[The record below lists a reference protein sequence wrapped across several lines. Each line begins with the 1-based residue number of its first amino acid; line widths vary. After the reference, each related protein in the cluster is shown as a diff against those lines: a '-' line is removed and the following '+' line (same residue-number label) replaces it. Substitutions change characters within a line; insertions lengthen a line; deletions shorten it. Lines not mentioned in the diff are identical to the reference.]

1 MDQGENTAAIDPK
14 SPERIAIDPQREPA
28 QAYGPWNPGIES
40 TLPAEFL
47 PLATVFSPANVSSS
61 ITELKEINGF
71 CGLALERLSAFKPAR
86 LALHE
91 VLIRVMADLSVP
103 DGEKYEDL
111 GINFR
116 QMTATIMGKYIAPE
130 LAAITSLFEQW
141 KREATDFLDRAQGAA
156 ASDIERPELPKSNT
170 SRWSKLFLPSR
181 NKVPVRA
188 VTRIPEDAD
197 LVRIDGWR
205 KKAQSTE
212 RAFERTCYQ
221 ALATT
226 AEAIFAVHGRLTNDR
241 KLVTSIALRLVCNDY
256 GSFAVGEYLAPL
268 FLNAA
273 RGEGYHFLP
282 AQPHPLVMNVKG
294 ASASGKS
301 TMRPLQK
308 QLAARLGVNWEHFAL
323 ISPDIWRKYLLDY
336 ASLGPA
342 RRYAGALTGAEVAII
357 DQKLDRY
364 MGQKGRIDQLPHL
377 LIDRFRFDSFAQEP
391 DEEDGSRLLTRF
403 GSDVFMFFMITPP
416 EATIERAWTRGQ
428 QFGRYKAVD
437 DLLAHNVEA
446 YSGIPDLFFTWALR
460 QNKRVHFEFLDN
472 SVGEG
477 HRPRTIAFGLNG
489 RMNILDLTCL
499 LDIDRY
505 RNVNI
510 DAQTP
515 ADIYTIPSSR
525 YVAKNPE
532 FLKRCLRRIPTL
544 IFAEQQTGQI
554 YARIANGKLNYWNM
568 RVYQRAVLDDD
579 TRAAFESVASPAQGG
594 ASISLDDNDRLDP
607 HQNLT
612 LGQWGGVCGSTA

>member
-1 MDQGENTAAIDPK
+1 MDQGESIEAIDAVSPERVAIDP
-14 SPERIAIDPQREPA
+14 PQQPA

-47 PLATVFSPANVSSS
+47 PLATVFSSANASSS
-61 ITELKEINGF
+61 IIELKEINGF

-130 LAAITSLFEQW
+130 LAAITSLFERL
-141 KREATDFLDRAQGAA
+141 KREATDFLDRAQDATV
-156 ASDIERPELPKSNT
+156 SDIDRPEFSTPNP
-170 SRWSKLFLPSR
+170 SRWSRFLLPSR
-181 NKVPVRA
+181 NKVPTRA
-188 VTRIPEDAD
+188 VTRIPEHAD

-212 RAFERTCYQ
+212 QAFERTCYQ
-221 ALATT
+221 ALVTT
-226 AEAIFAVHGRLTNDR
+226 AEAIFAVHGRLANNR
-241 KLVTSIALRLVCNDY
+241 ELITSIALRLLCNDH

-273 RGEGYHFLP
+273 RREGYRFLP
-282 AQPHPLVMNVKG
+282 AQSHPLVMNVKG

-342 RRYAGALTGAEVAII
+342 RRYAGTLTGAEVAII

-364 MGQKGRIDQLPHL
+364 MSHKGRIDQLPHL

-416 EATIERAWTRGQ
+416 EATIERAWTRGE

-446 YSGIPDLFFTWALR
+446 YSGIPGLFFTWALR
-460 QNKRVHFEFLDN
+460 QDKRVHFEFLDN
-472 SVGEG
+472 SVAESR
-477 HRPRTIAFGLNG
+477 RPRTVAFGLNG
-489 RMNILDLTCL
+489 QMNILDLTCL

-510 DAQTP
+510 EARTP
-515 ADIYTIPSSR
+515 AAIYASPSSR

-532 FLKRCLRRIPTL
+532 FLKQCLRRIPTI
-544 IFAEQQTGQI
+544 IFAEQETGQI
-554 YARIANGKLNYWNM
+554 YARIVNGKLTHWNR
-568 RVYQRAVLDDD
+568 RVYQRAVRDDD
-579 TRAAFESVASPAQGG
+579 TRAAFESVAAPARGESS
-594 ASISLDDNDRLDP
+594 ASLDGDDRLDP
-607 HQNLT
+607 RQSLT
-612 LGQWGGVCGSTA
+612 LGEWGGAL

>member
-1 MDQGENTAAIDPK
+1 MDQGKRIEAIDTM
-14 SPERIAIDPQREPA
+14 SPERIATDPPPESAR
-28 QAYGPWNPGIES
+28 AYGPWNPGIES

-47 PLATVFSPANVSSS
+47 PLATVFNLTNVSSS
-61 ITELKEINGF
+61 LIELKEINSF
-71 CGLALERLSAFKPAR
+71 CGLALERLSTFKPAR

-256 GSFAVGEYLAPL
+256 GSLVVGEYLAPI

-273 RGEGYHFLP
+273 RREGYRFLP
-282 AQPHPLVMNVKG
+282 AQSHPLVMNVKG

-301 TMRPLQK
+301 TMRPLQR
-308 QLAARLGVNWEHFAL
+308 QLAAQLGVNWEHFAL

-357 DQKLDRY
+357 DEKLDRY
-364 MGQKGRIDQLPHL
+364 MGQKGEIDQLPHL

-391 DEEDGSRLLTRF
+391 DEEEGSRLLTRF

-416 EATIERAWTRGQ
+416 EATIERAWTRGEK
-428 QFGRYKAVD
+428 FGRYKAVD

-446 YSGIPDLFFTWALR
+446 YSGIPGLFFTWALR
-460 QNKRVHFEFLDN
+460 QEKRVHFEFLDN
-472 SVGEG
+472 SVVEG
-477 HRPRTIAFGLNG
+477 YRPRTVAFGLNG
-489 RMNILDLTCL
+489 RMNILDLTGL

>member
-1 MDQGENTAAIDPK
+1 MDQCDSSEAFDTM
-14 SPERIAIDPQREPA
+14 SPERIAIDPPREPA
-28 QAYGPWNPGIES
+28 RAYGPWNPGIES

-47 PLATVFSPANVSSS
+47 SLATVFSSANVSSS
-61 ITELKEINGF
+61 IIELKEISSF
-71 CGLALERLSAFKPAR
+71 CGLALERLSTFNPAR

-116 QMTATIMGKYIAPE
+116 QMTSTIMEKYIAPE
-130 LAAITSLFEQW
+130 LPAITSLFEQL
-141 KREATDFLDRAQGAA
+141 KSEAADFLDRAQGAT
-156 ASDIERPELPKSNT
+156 ASDITRPEFPKSGLR
-170 SRWSKLFLPSR
+170 RWSRFFLPPR
-181 NKVPVRA
+181 NKVATRA
-188 VTRIPEDAD
+188 VVLSPEHAD
-197 LVRIDGWR
+197 VVRIDGWR
-205 KKAQSTE
+205 NKAQSTE
-212 RAFERTCYQ
+212 HAFERTCYH
-221 ALATT
+221 ALVTI

-241 KLVTSIALRLVCNDY
+241 KLITSIALRLVCNDY

-273 RGEGYHFLP
+273 RREGYCFLP
-282 AQPHPLVMNVKG
+282 AQSRPLVMNVKG

-342 RRYAGALTGAEVAII
+342 RKYAGTLTGAEVAII

-364 MGQKGRIDQLPHL
+364 MRYKGKVDQLPHL

-403 GSDVFMFFMITPP
+403 GSEVFMFFMITPP
-416 EATIERAWTRGQ
+416 EATIERAWTRGE

-446 YSGIPDLFFTWALR
+446 YSGIPGLFFTWALR
-460 QNKRVHFEFLDN
+460 QDKRVYFEFLDN
-472 SVGEG
+472 SVAEG
-477 HRPRTIAFGLNG
+477 HRPRTVAFGLNG
-489 RMNILDLTCL
+489 RMTILDLTCL

-510 DAQTP
+510 EAQTP
-515 ADIYTIPSSR
+515 AAIYTSLSSR

-532 FLKRCLRRIPTL
+532 FLKQCLRRIPTI
-544 IFAEQQTGQI
+544 IFAEQQTGQV
-554 YARIANGKLNYWNM
+554 YARIVKGKLTYWNR
-568 RVYQRAVLDDD
+568 RVYQLAVRDDD
-579 TRAAFESVASPAQGG
+579 TRAAFESVARPAQGE
-594 ASISLDDNDRLDP
+594 SLISLDDDNRLDP
-607 HQNLT
+607 RQSLT
-612 LGQWGGVCGSTA
+612 LGQWGG